1 MIAVVIYATSP
12 MIRLINL
19 GIRLVDADVLEA
31 ADGFG
36 STGMQKLVLVQ
47 LPLSLPTV
55 MADVNQTIMMS
66 LSIAVVGVGGLGWHT
81 SCASSITGLSFP
93 STALPLARDD
103 PA

>member
-31 ADGFG
+31 ADAFG
-36 STGMQKLVLVQ
+36 STGMLKLVLVQ

-55 MADVNQTIMMS
+55 MAGVNQTMMMS
-66 LSIAVVGVGGLGWHT
+66 LSIVVVGVGGWLT
-81 SCASSITGLSFP
+81 SRASSITGLSFP